1 MKTDGLLNEFIAFV
15 TPKFAPNRVSA
26 TEPRQK
32 GNEKGNE
39 QGNQPL
45 RITVTSADEKLP
57 KYDPKILKE
66 LSGTAEGTK
75 DGSIIRGT
83 YKNAKY
89 EITLTAKRNRQ
100 LQPV

>member
-1 MKTDGLLNEFIAFV
+1 MKTEGLLNEFIAFV

-32 GNEKGNE
+32 GNEQGN
-39 QGNQPL
+39 NQPL

>member
-32 GNEKGNE
+32 GNE
-39 QGNQPL
+39 QGDNATL
-45 RITVTSADEKLP
+45 RITVYSADEKLP

-66 LSGTAEGTK
+66 LSGTAEGSKEGT
-75 DGSIIRGT
+75 IIRGQ

-89 EITLTAKRNRQ
+89 EITLAAKRTRQ

>member
-1 MKTDGLLNEFIAFV
+1 MKTEGLLNEFIAFV

-26 TEPRQK
+26 TEPRQ
-32 GNEKGNE
+32 KGNE

>member
-1 MKTDGLLNEFIAFV
+1 MKTEGLLNEFIAFV

-26 TEPRQK
+26 TEPPQ
-32 GNEKGNE
+32 KGNE